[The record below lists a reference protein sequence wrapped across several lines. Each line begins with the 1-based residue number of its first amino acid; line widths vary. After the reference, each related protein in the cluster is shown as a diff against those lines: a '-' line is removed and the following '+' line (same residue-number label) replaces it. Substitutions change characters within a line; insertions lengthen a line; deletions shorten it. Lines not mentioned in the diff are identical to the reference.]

1 MTSYTPF
8 ESGRTKGG
16 AAFMADRSGSRHTKI
31 MRLSARAL
39 APLGFLSMW
48 FIAGSLGKSYEAVRA
63 ELGRPFPSLVM
74 IAFVMIALYHARL
87 GMDTIIEDYVHD
99 KGLAEKALLI
109 NKWLTLG
116 VGVVWVFSILLIA
129 GAR

>member
-1 MTSYTPF
+1 
-8 ESGRTKGG
+8 
-16 AAFMADRSGSRHTKI
+16 
-31 MRLSARAL
+31 
-39 APLGFLSMW
+39 
-48 FIAGSLGKSYEAVRA
+48 
-63 ELGRPFPSLVM
+63 
-74 IAFVMIALYHARL
+74 MIALYHARL